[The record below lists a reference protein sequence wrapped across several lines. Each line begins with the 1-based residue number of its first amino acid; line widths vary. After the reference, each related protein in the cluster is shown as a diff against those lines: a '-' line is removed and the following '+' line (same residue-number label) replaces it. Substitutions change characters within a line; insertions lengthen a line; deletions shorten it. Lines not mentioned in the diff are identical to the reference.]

1 MVVTDAEELTR
12 ATVTDVT
19 SSCNVSYIVEVR
31 TPPQPLVRRMAT
43 ASLSPAQRRVA
54 DLLTH
59 DPQAL
64 AFGTVASVAERAGT
78 SAPTVVRLANALG
91 FDGFAELRDAARV
104 ELTERIRTDALRVTA
119 PPPSEPLDALI
130 TVEQANVA
138 ETISQVDERA
148 LTAVVDLLSERS
160 RRIFVLPSTQTDGVA
175 RRFVDQLDIVRGRA
189 LLLSGTEFRVASTLR
204 ALRPGDVILSMDIP
218 RHEAALVRTQA
229 QAVDAGGVP
238 VVLSG
243 DVPVSLHTVDGH
255 LLTFAR
261 ESVGP
266 FDSLVGL
273 TVLCTLLVNA
283 VVERRRED
291 AGRRV
296 LELERTWIDG
306 GLFQI

>member
-1 MVVTDAEELTR
+1 
-12 ATVTDVT
+12 
-19 SSCNVSYIVEVR
+19 
-31 TPPQPLVRRMAT
+31 MAV

-54 DLLTH
+54 DLLTD

-78 SAPTVVRLANALG
+78 SAPTVVRLANTLG
-91 FDGFAELRDAARV
+91 FDGFAELRDTARE
-104 ELTERIRTDALRVTA
+104 ELTERIRTDALRVNIPA
-119 PPPSEPLDALI
+119 PTDPLDALI
-130 TVEQANVA
+130 TIEQANV
-138 ETISQVDERA
+138 VDTVARVDHHT
-148 LTAVVDLLSERS
+148 LTAVIDLLSDRS

-175 RRFVDQLDIVRGRA
+175 RRFVDQLNIVRGRA
-189 LLLSGTEFRVASTLR
+189 LLLDGTEFRVASTLQ
-204 ALRPGDVILSMDIP
+204 ALRSGDVILSMDVP

-243 DVPVSLHTVDGH
+243 DAPVSLRTRNGH

-273 TVLCTLLVNA
+273 TVLATLLVNA

-296 LELERTWIDG
+296 LELERTWTDG